1 MSSSLEVRVTDAL
14 IPGALNAVINGAI
27 AYATA
32 FSGAATVPLT
42 LDLVSSKQHTVW
54 GQGVVLAFA
63 LGIILSLITAFSF
76 RKRIAQ
82 AGPEVARRLERPMF
96 PSVLGIA
103 LGNGMALFGWFVAIA
118 VLWQRFLGTIEVG
131 PIVAAVLV
139 GLLAG
144 IVTVVVETR
153 TKHALL
159 RPV

>member
-32 FSGAATVPLT
+32 FSGATSVPLT

-82 AGPEVARRLERPMF
+82 AGPALADRLNRPMF
-96 PSVLGIA
+96 PTVLGIA

-118 VLWQRFLGTIEVG
+118 VLWQRFLGSIEVG
-131 PIVAAVLV
+131 PIAAAALV

-153 TKHALL
+153 TKLALL